1 MTERDSVLNN
11 IIDRLVST
19 FQPDRIHLFG
29 SKAGGED
36 TPHSDY
42 DLMVIV
48 HSSNQPSYK
57 RSQLAYQSLRG
68 IGTAVDVLVW
78 TKNAF
83 DSRLHLNASFP
94 STIVREGRLLYAA

>member
-1 MTERDSVLNN
+1 MMERDPVLNN
-11 IIDRLVST
+11 IVEKLVST
-19 FQPDRIHLFG
+19 FQPDRIYLFG
-29 SKAGGED
+29 SKARGED
-36 TPHSDY
+36 TVQSDY

-48 HSSNQPSYK
+48 NSSTQPSYK
-57 RSQLAYQSLRG
+57 RNQLAYQSLKG

-83 DSRLHLNASFP
+83 DSRLHLKASFP